1 MRKKDDTVRYTAKQL
16 ADLRNRGETRSN
28 WAKAAALTNEEI
40 EAQIAADPDEAGMV
54 IDWDTATVEMPQPRA
69 VLNMRID
76 RDVLEYF
83 RKMGKGY
90 QTRINAVLRSYVD
103 RTRIASRRLP
113 FFSSVGFPAE
123 RQASLS
129 ISEFEAFFL
138 AGSRRRSGAPAPPTG
153 QDRPAYPKPSSDR
166 PGPWREL
173 VRHRCPS
180 RSKLFP
186 SHGLRTTQPLIVS
199 TSVGISPSDGF

>member
-1 MRKKDDTVRYTAKQL
+1 MRKKDDTVRYTAEQL

-54 IDWDTATVEMPQPRA
+54 IDWDSATVEMPQPKA

-90 QTRINAVLRSYVD
+90 QARINAVLRSYMD
-103 RTRIASRRLP
+103 RM
-113 FFSSVGFPAE
+113 
-123 RQASLS
+123 
-129 ISEFEAFFL
+129 
-138 AGSRRRSGAPAPPTG
+138 
-153 QDRPAYPKPSSDR
+153 
-166 PGPWREL
+166 
-173 VRHRCPS
+173 RHY
-180 RSKLFP
+180 
-186 SHGLRTTQPLIVS
+186 
-199 TSVGISPSDGF
+199 